1 MKYIPIVK
9 QYSGNNRVVI
19 YSKYYHIYGVE
30 LVKRAVSLLKSAN
43 KPYYKCF
50 NNSTLYIQVLKSNFP
65 VPL

>member
-9 QYSGNNRVVI
+9 QYSGNNRIVM
-19 YSKYYHIYGVE
+19 YATYYHIYGLE

-43 KPYYKCF
+43 KPYITCT
-50 NNSTLYIQVLKSNFP
+50 NNGHTYIQVLKSNFP